1 MGFTVACFTT
11 LANALQRQ
19 GTRGTLIPLYGSVVL
34 KLNLADVGFALTFA
48 TFSNLCIT
56 IPIGYALDKL
66 RRKAVLVPSLALTS
80 ITVFAFTLTGNF
92 TQLVFACI
100 CLGVS
105 QGIGGQAPLTMA
117 SGSTMNEPHGASMG
131 LFRVFTDVG
140 FIIGPLI
147 VGAITDLFGMVMA
160 FYVMAALT
168 LMNLIQVQVF
178 AKETLP
184 ST

>member
-1 MGFTVACFTT
+1 
-11 LANALQRQ
+11 
-19 GTRGTLIPLYGSVVL
+19 
-34 KLNLADVGFALTFA
+34 
-48 TFSNLCIT
+48 
-56 IPIGYALDKL
+56 
-66 RRKAVLVPSLALTS
+66 
-80 ITVFAFTLTGNF
+80 
-92 TQLVFACI
+92 
-100 CLGVS
+100 
-105 QGIGGQAPLTMA
+105 
-117 SGSTMNEPHGASMG
+117 MG